1 MQRCLGRGVEL
12 FRVKLPR
19 VEVGGISSSVGGA
32 GPAIRAVRVF
42 CGWDL
47 TVGGSGGG
55 AWELAWLVGPTHTMG
70 IKGGNG
76 HPRVIANCHS
86 PGSDWCGFISVVTRG
101 SKAVAGL
108 WVAFSFKKSECIF
121 RGNERRVK

>member
-32 GPAIRAVRVF
+32 GPASRAVRVF

-47 TVGGSGGG
+47 AVGGSGGG
-55 AWELAWLVGPTHTMG
+55 AWELTWLVGPTHTMG

-86 PGSDWCGFISVVTRG
+86 PREQLVWLHQCSDQ
-101 SKAVAGL
+101 
-108 WVAFSFKKSECIF
+108 
-121 RGNERRVK
+121 RVKSCGWALGCFFI